1 MDNITSISLI
11 AGYFLVA
18 VFTCYSVFIIIRNRK
33 NCGTD
38 LIAFLNSATIFIGN
52 LIYST
57 FFILSTIFHFS
68 EEINIVLWKISIIFG
83 LISLIITTIIY
94 SFFIEYQKV
103 QILPFT
109 FLVLLFG
116 LTIGSLFRENS
127 VQLNTTLSDPIP
139 FIVPDISLVNFQ
151 FDLFTGTLIIIADIS
166 LIFYLGYISLA
177 ILRHTKSLDDSLP
190 LFLNTIIF
198 AFPLI
203 MYIFYILMQR
213 PLLRELHI
221 ILSWIT
227 NCTVTIMLIKN
238 PELFFIL
245 PNEIYSINI
254 YHKSGI
260 LLYSYNFSED
270 FGEVPNQRIDSTIWG
285 NVLVG
290 LNHILGEFVDVKDK
304 IDVIKTKNS
313 DIVVKY
319 EIESGYA
326 LVVITNKKNKIIEN
340 LMEPFS
346 EEFKNKYKK
355 ELNDIQDLNRIIDV
369 SDFIDTKEIIKHHF
383 QLYL

>member
-1 MDNITSISLI
+1 MENITSVSLI

-18 VFTCYSVFIIIRNRK
+18 VFTCYTVCIIIRNRK
-33 NCGTD
+33 NYGTD
-38 LIAFLNSATIFIGN
+38 LIAFLNSASIFIGN

-68 EEINIVLWKISIIFG
+68 EEINITLWKISIIFG
-83 LISLIITTIIY
+83 LISLLITTIIY

-109 FLVLLFG
+109 FLILLFG
-116 LTIGSLFRENS
+116 LTIGSLFKENS
-127 VQLNTTLSDPIP
+127 IHLNTTLSDPIP
-139 FIVPDISLVNFQ
+139 FIIPDISLVNFQ
-151 FDLFTGTLIIIADIS
+151 FDLFTGTLIIIAYIS
-166 LIFYLGYISLA
+166 LIVYLAYISLA

-213 PLLRELHI
+213 PILRELHI

-227 NCTVTIMLIKN
+227 SSAVTIMLIKN
-238 PELFFIL
+238 PEIFFIL
-245 PNEIYSINI
+245 PNEIFSINI

-260 LLYSYNFSED
+260 LLYSYNFGED
-270 FGEVPNQRIDSTIWG
+270 HQRIDSTIWG

-290 LNHILGEFVDVKDK
+290 LNHILGEFIDVKDK

-313 DIVVKY
+313 DVVVKY

-369 SDFIDTKEIIKHHF
+369 SDFIDTKEIIKQHF

>member
-11 AGYFLVA
+11 VGYILIAGFV
-18 VFTCYSVFIIIRNRK
+18 CYTIFHIIKTRK
-33 NCGTD
+33 NYGTD
-38 LIAFLNSATIFIGN
+38 LIAFLNSASIFIGN

-57 FFILSTIFHFS
+57 FFIFSIIFYFS
-68 EEINIVLWKISIIFG
+68 EEINITLWKLSIIFG
-83 LISLIITTIIY
+83 LVSLIITTIIY

-103 QILPFT
+103 QILPFS
-109 FLVLLFG
+109 FLILLFG
-116 LTIGSLFRENS
+116 LIIGALFRKNS
-127 VQLNTTLSDPIP
+127 IQLNTTLSDPIP
-139 FIVPDISLVNFQ
+139 FIIPDISLVNFQ
-151 FDLFTGTLIIIADIS
+151 FDLFTGTLIILADIS
-166 LIFYLGYISLA
+166 LIFYLAYISLA
-177 ILRHTKSLDDSLP
+177 ILRHTKSRDDSLP
-190 LFLNTIIF
+190 LFLNTILF
-198 AFPLI
+198 TFPLI

-238 PELFFIL
+238 PEIFFIL

-260 LLYSYNFSED
+260 LLYSYNFGED
-270 FGEVPNQRIDSTIWG
+270 HHQRIDSIIWG

-290 LNHILGEFVDVKDK
+290 LNHILGEFIDVKDK

-313 DIVVKY
+313 DVVVKY
-319 EIESGYA
+319 EIDSGYA
-326 LVVITNKKNKIIEN
+326 IVVITNKKNKIIEN

-369 SDFIDTKEIIKHHF
+369 SDFIATKEIIKHHF